1 MTFVEYE
8 TAPEP
13 VTIVVVDVAVAGV
26 EFEVVGR
33 DVVAVVEFVA
43 DGAVVMTDEF
53 DDAGKLDP
61 VIDVDV
67 GRGTL
72 LVVLGR
78 ESELGE
84 DDGDRV
90 DDEDDESPSTVIVVE
105 LDNSEEVESIPL
117 ESAPHP
123 ASNVSAIAREAMR
136 FIATRSDEP

>member
-13 VTIVVVDVAVAGV
+13 VTIVVV
-26 EFEVVGR
+26 
-33 DVVAVVEFVA
+33 
-43 DGAVVMTDEF
+43 
-53 DDAGKLDP
+53 
-61 VIDVDV
+61 DVDV